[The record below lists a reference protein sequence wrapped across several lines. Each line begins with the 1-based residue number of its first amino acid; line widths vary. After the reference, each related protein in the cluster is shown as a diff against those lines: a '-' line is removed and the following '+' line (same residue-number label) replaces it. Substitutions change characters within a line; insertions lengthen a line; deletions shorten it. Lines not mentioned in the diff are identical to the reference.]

1 MAWNVV
7 VVGGGFGGFNAAR
20 AIERRVSP
28 ESVKVTLVSEQ
39 NFLLYTPFLPE
50 AAAGTLEPRHVVT
63 PLRELLKH
71 TRLQLGSMTG
81 LDRERS
87 IITIRNAEGDPQ
99 EIRYDRLVLA
109 PGSISRTLPIP
120 GLAEHGAAFKS
131 LADAIWL
138 RNHVIRSL
146 ELAETVADRRRLDE
160 LLTFV
165 FVGGGY
171 AGLEALAEL
180 QDFAVDALKMYP
192 AARAHGMRWMLVEA
206 GPRVLAEIDPDLAD
220 YTVHQLRRRG
230 IDIRLET
237 QLRGVTAHEIELST
251 GEHIATRTLVWT
263 AGVTP
268 NPIVRELGLPL
279 TEHGRI
285 AVDAS
290 MRVDGTDEI
299 WAIGDAAAVPN
310 PISDSRPSPPTAQHA
325 RRQGIAAGRNVA
337 ASLGTGRAKPYSYR
351 DRGSF
356 VNLGRY
362 KAVAMAGRLK
372 LRGPLAWWMAR
383 TYHVSQIPGL
393 SRKIR
398 AVVDW
403 TVSLPFSRDVA
414 EVGSI
419 GHPRRLDHPNSSAE
433 AGRAGSVD
441 SPGAE
446 APEADGDVA
455 PKDRR
460 QT

>member
-7 VVGGGFGGFNAAR
+7 IVGGGFGGYNAAH
-20 AIERRVSP
+20 AIEKKFHG
-28 ESVKVTLVSEQ
+28 EAVKTTLVSEQ

-63 PLRELLKH
+63 PLRELLND
-71 TRLQLGSMTG
+71 TRLALGSMTG
-81 LDRERS
+81 LDRANKVVKV
-87 IITIRNAEGDPQ
+87 RNAEGDPQ
-99 EIRYDRLVLA
+99 ELRYDRLVLA

-120 GLAEHGAAFKS
+120 GLAEHGVAFKS

-146 ELAETVADRRRLDE
+146 ELAETVTDRARLDE

-180 QDFAVDALKMYP
+180 QDFAVDALDMYP
-192 AARAHGMRWMLVEA
+192 TARAHGMRWMLIEA
-206 GPRVLAEIDPDLAD
+206 GPRVLHEIDEQLGA
-220 YTVHQLRRRG
+220 YAVRQLRKRG

-237 QLRGVTAHEIELST
+237 TLEAVGADFVKLST
-251 GEHIATRTLVWT
+251 GERIETRTLVWT

-268 NPIVRELGLPL
+268 NPLVKELGLPL
-279 TEHGRI
+279 TETGRLL
-285 AVDAS
+285 VDDFMQVA
-290 MRVDGTDEI
+290 GTDDI

-310 PISDSRPSPPTAQHA
+310 PQAPDRPAPPTAQQA

-337 ASLGTGRAKPYSYR
+337 ASLGKGAAKPYAYK
-351 DRGSF
+351 DRGAF
-356 VNLGRY
+356 ANLGRY
-362 KAVAMAGRLK
+362 KAVAMTGRFK
-372 LRGPLAWWMAR
+372 FRGPLAWWMAR

-393 SRKIR
+393 RRKFR

-419 GHPRRLDHPNSSAE
+419 GHPRRLSD
-433 AGRAGSVD
+433 D
-441 SPGAE
+441 QLDD
-446 APEADGDVA
+446 APTDAQRLRDQE
-455 PKDRR
+455 R
-460 QT
+460 

>member
-7 VVGGGFGGFNAAR
+7 IVGGGFAGANAAR
-20 AIERRVSP
+20 EIEKKFAP
-28 ESVKVTLVSEQ
+28 DSVKVTLVSEQ

-63 PLRELLKH
+63 PLRELLKG

-81 LDRERS
+81 LDQARKVV
-87 IITIRNAEGDPQ
+87 TIRNAEGDPQ
-99 EIRYDRLVLA
+99 ELRYDRLILA
-109 PGSISRTLPIP
+109 PGSVSRTLPIP

-138 RNHVIRSL
+138 RNHLIRSL
-146 ELAETVADRRRLDE
+146 ELAESVHDRRRLDE
-160 LLTFV
+160 LLSFV

-180 QDFAVDALKMYP
+180 QDFAVDALDMYP
-192 AARAHGMRWMLVEA
+192 ASREHGMRWMLVEA
-206 GPRVLAEIDPDLAD
+206 GPRVLREIDAGLAD
-220 YTVHQLRRRG
+220 YTVRQLRRRG
-230 IDIRLET
+230 IDIRLDT
-237 QLRGVTAHEIELST
+237 QLREVTATDIELST
-251 GEHIATRTLVWT
+251 GERIPTRTLVWT
-263 AGVTP
+263 AGVKP
-268 NPIVRELGLPL
+268 SPMVNDLGLPL
-279 TEHGRI
+279 TETGRI
-285 AVDAS
+285 QVDAT
-290 MRVDGTDEI
+290 MQVDGTTDI

-310 PISDSRPSPPTAQHA
+310 PIDENRDSPPTAQHA

-337 ASLGTGRAKPYSYR
+337 ATLGKGEVKPYAYR

-362 KAVAMAGRLK
+362 KAVAMAGRVK
-372 LRGPLAWWMAR
+372 LRGPLAWFLAR

-393 SRKIR
+393 RRKFR

-403 TVSLPFSRDVA
+403 TVSLPFSRDVS

-419 GHPRRLDHPNSSAE
+419 GHPRHLRADPLAYETSPAARTSE
-433 AGRAGSVD
+433 ATGEASHD
-441 SPGAE
+441 ASP
-446 APEADGDVA
+446 
-455 PKDRR
+455 KC
-460 QT
+460 

>member
-7 VVGGGFGGFNAAR
+7 VVGGGFAGFNAAR
-20 AIERRVSP
+20 TVERRVSSD
-28 ESVKVTLVSEQ
+28 SVKVTLISEQ

-81 LDRERS
+81 LDRQRKVV
-87 IITIRNAEGDPQ
+87 TIRNTEGDPQ

-109 PGSISRTLPIP
+109 PGSTSRTLPIP

-146 ELAETVADRRRLDE
+146 ELAETVSDRRRLDE

-180 QDFAVDALKMYP
+180 QDFAVDATKMYP
-192 AARAHGMRWMLVEA
+192 AAREHGMRWILVEA
-206 GPRVLAEIDPDLAD
+206 GPRVLAEIDSALAD
-220 YTVHQLRRRG
+220 YTIRQLRGRG
-230 IDIRLET
+230 IDIRLGT
-237 QLRGVTAHEIELST
+237 QLRGVTAHDVELST
-251 GEHIATRTLVWT
+251 GERVATRTLVWT

-268 NPIVRELGLPL
+268 NPIVRELGLPV
-279 TEHGRI
+279 TATGRLE
-285 AVDAS
+285 VDSA
-290 MRVDGTDEI
+290 MQVIGTDDV

-310 PISDSRPSPPTAQHA
+310 PVDANKPSPPTAQHA

-337 ASLGTGRAKPYSYR
+337 ASLGRGTAKPYAYR

-362 KAVAMAGRLK
+362 KAVAMTGRLK

-403 TVSLPFSRDVA
+403 TVSLPFRRDVA

-419 GHPRRLDHPNSSAE
+419 GHPRRLDQQYPA
-433 AGRAGSVD
+433 AVTGRAGSVD
-441 SPGAE
+441 SPGAGV
-446 APEADGDVA
+446 PEVDDDVA

-460 QT
+460 RM

>member
-7 VVGGGFGGFNAAR
+7 IVGGGFGGFNAAR
-20 AIERRVSP
+20 AVEKRVAAD
-28 ESVKVTLVSEQ
+28 SVKVTLVSEQ

-87 IITIRNAEGDPQ
+87 VVTIRNAEGEPQ
-99 EIRYDRLVLA
+99 ELRYDRLVLA

-146 ELAETVADRRRLDE
+146 ELAETVTDRRRLDE

-192 AARAHGMRWMLVEA
+192 AAREHGMRWMLIEA
-206 GPRVLAEIDPDLAD
+206 GPRVLAEIDAGLAD
-220 YTVHQLRRRG
+220 YTVRQLRRRG
-230 IDIRLET
+230 IDIRLQT
-237 QLRGVTAHEIELST
+237 QLTAVTDRDIELST
-251 GEHIATRTLVWT
+251 GERIDTRTLVWT

-268 NPIVRELGLPL
+268 NPLVRELELPL
-279 TEHGRI
+279 DGSGRLL
-285 AVDAS
+285 VDETMKVS
-290 MRVDGTDEI
+290 GEQSI

-310 PISDSRPSPPTAQHA
+310 PVNSDRPSPPTAQHA
-325 RRQGIAAGRNVA
+325 RRQGIAVGRNVA
-337 ASLGTGRAKPYSYR
+337 ASLGSGRERPYGYK

-362 KAVAMAGRLK
+362 KAVAQTGRLRI
-372 LRGPLAWWMAR
+372 RGPLAWWMAR
-383 TYHVSQIPGL
+383 TYHVSQIPGV

-398 AVVDW
+398 AVIDW
-403 TVSLPFSRDVA
+403 TASLPFSRDVA

-419 GHPRRLDHPNSSAE
+419 GHPRRLADPLASEPSRAVRGSA
-433 AGRAGSVD
+433 D
-441 SPGAE
+441 SGAASE
-446 APEADGDVA
+446 DGGGGA
-455 PKDRR
+455 RR
-460 QT
+460 GPART

>member
-7 VVGGGFGGFNAAR
+7 IVGGGFGGFNAAR
-20 AIERRVSP
+20 EVERRVSSG
-28 ESVKVTLVSEQ
+28 SVKVTLVSEQ

-81 LDRERS
+81 LDRARS
-87 IITIRNAEGDPQ
+87 VVTIRNAEGEPQ
-99 EIRYDRLVLA
+99 ELRYDRLVLA

-146 ELAETVADRRRLDE
+146 ELAETVNDRRRLDE

-192 AARAHGMRWMLVEA
+192 AAREHGMRWMLIEA
-206 GPRVLAEIDPDLAD
+206 GPRVLAELDPGLAD
-220 YTVHQLRRRG
+220 YTVRQLRGRG

-237 QLRGVTAHEIELST
+237 QLRAVTERDVELST
-251 GEHIATRTLVWT
+251 GERIDTRTLVWT

-268 NPIVRELGLPL
+268 NPLVKELGLPL
-279 TEHGRI
+279 TDAGRL
-285 AVDAS
+285 AVDGE
-290 MRVDGTDEI
+290 MRVVGEESI

-310 PISDSRPSPPTAQHA
+310 PVDAERPTPPTAQHA

-337 ASLGTGRAKPYSYR
+337 ASLGKGRARPYAYR

-362 KAVAMAGRLK
+362 KAVAMTGRLK
-372 LRGPLAWWMAR
+372 VRGPLAWWMAR
-383 TYHVSQIPGL
+383 TYHVSQIPGI

-403 TVSLPFSRDVA
+403 TVSLPFRRDVA

-419 GHPRRLDHPNSSAE
+419 GHPRRLAE
-433 AGRAGSVD
+433 PLPAAQGSAGS
-441 SPGAE
+441 GA
-446 APEADGDVA
+446 ASADDGDAVRR
-455 PKDRR
+455 DRER
-460 QT
+460 R

>member
-1 MAWNVV
+1 MEASTMAWNVV

-20 AIERRVSP
+20 TIERLVSP

-81 LDRERS
+81 LDRDRKVV
-87 IITIRNAEGDPQ
+87 TIRNAEGDPQ
-99 EIRYDRLVLA
+99 ELRYDRLVLA

-120 GLAEHGAAFKS
+120 GLAEHGAEFKS

-146 ELAETVADRRRLDE
+146 ELAETITDRRRLDE
-160 LLTFV
+160 LLSFV

-192 AARAHGMRWMLVEA
+192 AAREHGMRWMLIEA
-206 GPRVLAEIDPDLAD
+206 GPRVLAEIDEGLAD
-220 YTVHQLRRRG
+220 YTVSQLRQRG
-230 IDIRLET
+230 IDIRLDT
-237 QLRGVTAHEIELST
+237 QLKEVTANDIALST
-251 GEHIATRTLVWT
+251 DERIATRTLVWT

-268 NPIVRELGLPL
+268 NPIVKELGVPL
-279 TEHGRI
+279 TETGRI
-285 AVDAS
+285 SVDDTMLVEGEDA
-290 MRVDGTDEI
+290 I

-310 PISDSRPSPPTAQHA
+310 PINSGRPSPPTAQHA
-325 RRQGIAAGRNVA
+325 RRQGIAVGKNVG
-337 ASLGTGRAKPYSYR
+337 ASLGKGSVRPYSYR

-372 LRGPLAWWMAR
+372 VRGPLAWWMAR

-393 SRKIR
+393 RRKFR

-419 GHPRRLDHPNSSAE
+419 GHPRRLSAPASSAE
-433 AGRAGSVD
+433 TGQASSVADQAAGGD
-441 SPGAE
+441 GAHTGQ
-446 APEADGDVA
+446 D
-455 PKDRR
+455 